1 MGSAKVY
8 LLNLSLFEAAPEKDQ
23 KKKPK
28 IVFDTVSI
36 TPVVSGP
43 PFGGMVC
50 LQECRDDVVECSCE
64 SAR

>member
-8 LLNLSLFEAAPEKDQ
+8 LLNLSLFEAAPEKE
-23 KKKPK
+23 KKKPNPK
-28 IVFDTVSI
+28 KQGGGACFIFDTASI

-50 LQECRDDVVECSCE
+50 LQ
-64 SAR
+64 